1 MDIFDKEQSK
11 TTNNQTNNSVKDDKP
26 IETITELIEDFV
38 LPSALKYG
46 IGIEEF
52 YEYTLGDIKLLMKA
66 HQEREMEQ
74 LKIQAQMDY
83 TQSVSI
89 ENFVAC
95 MFSKEAQPPKF
106 EELYSFLYSDKEL
119 EEIDKAKEEMKR
131 QQQLEAEKAG
141 WLAWAESFNKKQEQK
156 ENNNKGSRED

>member
-11 TTNNQTNNSVKDDKP
+11 TTNNQSNSVKDDKP
-26 IETITELIEDFV
+26 IETITELIEDFI

-74 LKIQAQMDY
+74 LKLQAQMDY

-89 ENFVAC
+89 ANFVAC

-106 EELYSFLYSDKEL
+106 EELYSFLYSKEELQEIDEAKEEAKRQKEL
-119 EEIDKAKEEMKR
+119 EMQR
-131 QQQLEAEKAG
+131 AG

>member
-11 TTNNQTNNSVKDDKP
+11 TTNNQSNNIKEDKP
-26 IETITELIEDFV
+26 IETITELIEEFI

-52 YEYTLGDIKLLMKA
+52 YEYTLGDVKLLMKA
-66 HQEREMEQ
+66 HQERQMEQ
-74 LKIQAQMDY
+74 LKLQAQMDY
-83 TQSVSI
+83 TQSI
-89 ENFVAC
+89 TIANFVAC
-95 MFSKEAQPPKF
+95 MFSKDAQPPKF
-106 EELYSFLYSDKEL
+106 EELYNFLYSKEEL
-119 EEIDKAKEEMKR
+119 QEIDEAKEEAKR
-131 QQQLEAEKAG
+131 KQQLEAEKAG

>member
-11 TTNNQTNNSVKDDKP
+11 TTNNQSNSVKDDKP

-52 YEYTLGDIKLLMKA
+52 YEYTLGDVKLLMKA
-66 HQEREMEQ
+66 HQERQMEQ
-74 LKIQAQMDY
+74 LKLQAQMDY
-83 TQSVSI
+83 TQSI
-89 ENFVAC
+89 TIANFVGC
-95 MFSKEAQPPKF
+95 MFSKDAKPPSF
-106 EELYSFLYSDKEL
+106 EELYSFLYSKEELQEIDEAKEEAKRQKEL
-119 EEIDKAKEEMKR
+119 EMQR
-131 QQQLEAEKAG
+131 AG

-156 ENNNKGSRED
+156 ENNNKGDRED

>member
-11 TTNNQTNNSVKDDKP
+11 TTNNQSNSVKEDKP

-38 LPSALKYG
+38 LPSALKCG

-66 HQEREMEQ
+66 HQERQMEQ
-74 LKIQAQMDY
+74 LKLQAQMDY
-83 TQSVSI
+83 TQSI
-89 ENFVAC
+89 TIANFVAC
-95 MFSKEAQPPKF
+95 MFSKDAQPPKF
-106 EELYSFLYSDKEL
+106 EELYSFLYSKEEL
-119 EEIDKAKEEMKR
+119 EEIDEAKEEAKR

-141 WLAWAESFNKKQEQK
+141 WLAWAESFNKKQELK

>member
-11 TTNNQTNNSVKDDKP
+11 TTNNQSNSVKEDKP
-26 IETITELIEDFV
+26 IETITELIEDFI

-46 IGIEEF
+46 IGLEEF
-52 YEYTLGDIKLLMKA
+52 YEYTLGDVKLLMKA
-66 HQEREMEQ
+66 HQERQMEQ
-74 LKIQAQMDY
+74 LKLQAQMDY
-83 TQSVSI
+83 TQSI
-89 ENFVAC
+89 TIANFVAC

-106 EELYSFLYSDKEL
+106 EELYSFLYSKEELQEIDEAKEEAKRQKEL
-119 EEIDKAKEEMKR
+119 EMQR
-131 QQQLEAEKAG
+131 AG

>member
-11 TTNNQTNNSVKDDKP
+11 TTNNQSNSVKEDKP
-26 IETITELIEDFV
+26 IETITELIEDFI

-52 YEYTLGDIKLLMKA
+52 YEYTLGDVKLLMKA

-83 TQSVSI
+83 TQSI
-89 ENFVAC
+89 TIANFVAC

-106 EELYSFLYSDKEL
+106 EELYSFLYSEKEL

-156 ENNNKGSRED
+156 ENNKGSRED

>member
-11 TTNNQTNNSVKDDKP
+11 TTSNQSNSVKEDKP
-26 IETITELIEDFV
+26 IESITELIEDFI

-52 YEYTLGDIKLLMKA
+52 YEYTLGDVKLLMKA
-66 HQEREMEQ
+66 HQERQMEQ
-74 LKIQAQMDY
+74 LKLQAQMDY
-83 TQSVSI
+83 TQSI
-89 ENFVAC
+89 TIANFVGC
-95 MFSKEAQPPKF
+95 MFSKDAQPPKF
-106 EELYSFLYSDKEL
+106 EELYSFLYSKEELQEIDEAKEEAKRQKEL
-119 EEIDKAKEEMKR
+119 EMQR
-131 QQQLEAEKAG
+131 AG

>member
-11 TTNNQTNNSVKDDKP
+11 TTSNQSNSVKEDKP
-26 IETITELIEDFV
+26 IESITELIEDFI

-52 YEYTLGDIKLLMKA
+52 YEYTLGDVKLLMKA
-66 HQEREMEQ
+66 HQERQMEQ
-74 LKIQAQMDY
+74 LKLQAQMDY
-83 TQSVSI
+83 TQSI
-89 ENFVAC
+89 TIANFVAC
-95 MFSKEAQPPKF
+95 MFSKDAQPPKF
-106 EELYSFLYSDKEL
+106 EELYSFLYSKEELQEIDEAKEEAKRQKEL
-119 EEIDKAKEEMKR
+119 EMQR
-131 QQQLEAEKAG
+131 AG